1 MKKHKRNQKMN
12 NPIEKN
18 QWCRRVAV
26 FAGVMTF
33 VVAPGYVIAMC
44 PDNALLTAPYSE
56 PAASWS
62 MLGPSNSGLESIGLT
77 GVNDLINGGIDL
89 NKTLTFINDVNEISG
104 AAYDSDRG
112 EIILIGQGG
121 GSVADPIDLHDLIV
135 AVRTVY
141 SVDAVG
147 NQVDPGISFDEVFP
161 VLPPSRPVSSIDGK
175 MKVRYEGATQDTQFG
190 QVLFDADY
198 ILKTLG
204 QGVDSSG
211 RRLAEYEVPL
221 EIAAEACA
229 GVTSPT
235 LDTCLGYEGSAE
247 RFITNGVSLS
257 DISFKF
263 WIEPRTIELA
273 SFSGEQDP
281 TQAHSFEFSDV
292 SMQVCFSV
300 FDGNGNYYSDSN
312 NNVYSDDYCAGD
324 TTPDID
330 AFIQADAFSANI
342 TEHYDTYS
350 EIIDGEGFHQLKK
363 LKHLAKVVGLV
374 RWLRD
379 NNIPVDLSFMENYKP
394 ADIPPTPRLVDVL
407 QLCHDGKGTIDFANS
422 GAFSGTCGGSSTAF
436 LITGGVKYQTENSFC
451 SSCLNPVFVDAG
463 FEAMLGFLSQERES
477 AGNTEIDF
485 TSEGQD
491 FIATAQTFSP
501 SKKSGNISVGSM
513 GLSLPNAG
521 GQMLAFMPRYNAF
534 SNWNG
539 PLGEGWSVLPFKMS
553 FPEGEG
559 YFCLETLEENTCDP
573 TDVPAT
579 GFIAK
584 NLVNITDN
592 ISTRSLT
599 FKLAGHKSFT
609 NLETNETVEQPY
621 YLSAETGDWIY
632 EHPDGEFIYNKLN
645 QLKQRSKIVW
655 FKLVDGAFGSYSAV
669 PTFILDDY
677 KEDDTAL
684 GDKTHAGIWTKYIY
698 DSGDR
703 LIAIEGDNNNRI
715 NVDYSGEWIS
725 RAWYTT
731 PLGVR
736 DVTYSPAENG
746 LSQAI
751 HSSGAGLGFIYS
763 DPADSASRFLMT
775 DLTRNESLISTD
787 PDLENRANDIELN
800 ANPALTQNMSYDR
813 TLGLRSSNEG
823 LGDAYSTVELT
834 ETTIN
839 EAAIGR
845 TSTQY
850 RDENGR
856 LRAVVSK
863 ASGVPAL
870 NTQHIS
876 YDPDTLVNRPLTT
889 TDARGNTTEYTY
901 DRYGRVTSITDPR
914 STVQVPRV
922 TTIERGVDSSDL
934 TDENYSPGKE
944 GWKLE
949 VITNPK
955 GHKSANKY
963 DGAGN
968 LIFSYRRIEVG
979 NKQVKT
985 DSLGVDTDEFIFTFS
1000 YAPGSSINYIYD
1012 SVTGKLVSVSNT
1024 ASDLSGE
1031 YSWITGN
1038 DTVQVTQL
1046 NDYGQAEKVRSA
1058 GGYETAYQYDGLA
1071 RLVSVKNPADTLV
1084 TKLNYYDNGLAQDRL
1099 NTVESPLGKT
1109 EQSHDVVNRS
1119 QTTTS
1124 PQGVSTTT
1132 IYNQQGNIERVVEI
1146 SPAGEAPLT
1155 TQYFYDDHGR
1165 LDYKLMPNE
1174 TRVQYTYDGFDRL
1187 QSISE
1192 LEESSVPSTNAAPV
1206 FGTTPPAVNTVPV
1219 GSEYTFTVVA
1229 SDGNADALRYS
1240 LVGAPEGMSID
1251 PLTGLITWTP
1261 RGDQLGDYEVV
1272 VQVVDA
1278 NGGIDTI
1285 TFIITAG
1292 ESDPANDNCVGISN
1306 PDQRDTDGD
1315 GYGNRCDPDL
1325 NNDGIVNFADL
1336 ASFKKVFGFG
1346 SNDQYFDADVDFDG
1360 SGRVDYEDL
1369 DILRAF
1375 FGKAPGPSGVAQ

>member
-1 MKKHKRNQKMN
+1 MN
-12 NPIEKN
+12 NLIKKK
-18 QWCRRVAV
+18 QWCRRMAV
-26 FAGVMTF
+26 FAGAMTF
-33 VVAPGYVIAMC
+33 VVAPGYVVAMC
-44 PDNALLTAPYSE
+44 PGDALLTVPYYE

-62 MLGPSNSGLESIGLT
+62 MFGSSSPGLESIGLT
-77 GVNDLINGGIDL
+77 SPTDLMNGGIDL

-141 SVDAVG
+141 SVDAAG
-147 NQVDPGISFDEVFP
+147 NQVDPGISFEEVFP
-161 VLPPSRPVSSIDGK
+161 ALPSSQAVSSIDGK
-175 MKVRYEGATQDTQFG
+175 MKVRYKGATQDTQFG

-211 RRLAEYEVPL
+211 RRLTEYEVPT
-221 EIAAEACA
+221 EVAEEKCL

-235 LDTCLGYEGSAE
+235 LASCLGYLGNAE
-247 RFITNGVSLS
+247 RFITNNVSFN
-257 DISFKF
+257 DIGIQF
-263 WIEPRTIELA
+263 WIEPKTIELA
-273 SFSGEQDP
+273 SFSGEQSASQDY
-281 TQAHSFEFSDV
+281 SFEFNDV
-292 SMQVCFSV
+292 SMQVCFKV
-300 FDGNGNYYSDSN
+300 NGGVGNSYPG
-312 NNVYSDDYCAGD
+312 DYCPD
-324 TTPDID
+324 DEIPDID
-330 AFIQADAFSANI
+330 VFIHAKAFSANI
-342 TEHYDTYS
+342 TQHYDAYA
-350 EIIDGEGFHQLKK
+350 EVVANGGFHQLKK

-394 ADIPPTPRLVDVL
+394 LEISTPRLVDIL
-407 QLCHDGKGTIDFANS
+407 QLCHEDGVIDFANS
-422 GAFSGTCGGSSTAF
+422 GAFSGTCPNNGSSTVAM
-436 LITGGVKYQTENSFC
+436 ITGGVKYQTENSFC
-451 SSCLNPVFVDAG
+451 SSCLSPVFVGAGIEAMAG
-463 FEAMLGFLSQERES
+463 FLAQERES
-477 AGNTEIDF
+477 AGNTEIGF
-485 TSEGQD
+485 TSGEQD

-501 SKKSGNISVGSM
+501 SKKSGNTSFGSM
-513 GLSLPNAG
+513 GLSLPNPG

-559 YFCLETLEENTCDP
+559 YFCLETLEENICSP
-573 TDVPAT
+573 ADVPTT
-579 GFIAK
+579 GFVAK
-584 NLVNITDN
+584 KLVNITDN
-592 ISTRSLT
+592 ITTRSLT

-655 FKLVDGAFGSYSAV
+655 FKLVGGAFGSYSAV

-677 KEDDTAL
+677 KEGDTAL
-684 GDKTHAGIWTKYIY
+684 GDKTYAGIWTKYIY

-715 NVDYSGEWIS
+715 NVDYSGEWVS
-725 RAWYTT
+725 RAWFST
-731 PLGVR
+731 PSGAR
-736 DVTYSPAENG
+736 DVTYSSAENG
-746 LSQAI
+746 LFQAT
-751 HSSGAGLGFIYS
+751 HSSGAGFGYTYS
-763 DPADSASRFLMT
+763 DPANSASRFLMT
-775 DLTRNESLISTD
+775 DLIRNESLISTD

-823 LGDAYSTVELT
+823 LGDAYSTVELS

-850 RDENGR
+850 RDKHGR

-863 ASGVPAL
+863 AQVSGVPVL

-876 YDPDTLVNRPLTT
+876 YDPDTEVNRPLTT
-889 TDARGNTTEYTY
+889 TDVRNNTTQYTY
-901 DRYGRVTSITDPR
+901 DRDGRVTSITDPR
-914 STVQVPRV
+914 STAEVPRV

-934 TDENYSPGKE
+934 EEDGKYSPGRE
-944 GWKLE
+944 GRKLE

-963 DGAGN
+963 DGTGN
-968 LIFSYRRIEVG
+968 LISSYRRIEVG
-979 NKQVKT
+979 DQKVKA
-985 DSLGVDTDEFIFTFS
+985 DSLGIDTDEFIFTFS
-1000 YAPGSSINYIYD
+1000 YTPGSSINYIYD
-1012 SVTGKLVSVSNT
+1012 SVSGKLVSVSNT
-1024 ASDLSGE
+1024 ASELSGE

-1071 RLVSVKNPADTLV
+1071 RLVSVQNPADTLV
-1084 TKLNYYDNGLAQDRL
+1084 TKLNYYDHGLSQDRL

-1119 QTTTS
+1119 QTTTN

-1132 IYNQQGNIERVVEI
+1132 VYNKQGNIERVVEI

-1155 TQYFYDDHGR
+1155 TQYFYDAYGR

-1206 FGTTPPAVNTVPV
+1206 FGTTPPATNIAPV
-1219 GSEYTFTVVA
+1219 GSEYTFTVAA

-1261 RGDQLGDYEVV
+1261 TGDQLGDYEVV

-1292 ESDPANDNCVGISN
+1292 ESDPAGDNCVGISN

-1315 GYGNRCDPDL
+1315 GFGNRCDPDL
-1325 NNDGIVNFADL
+1325 TNDGIVNFTDL
-1336 ASFKKVFGFG
+1336 AEFKKVFGFENVPG
-1346 SNDQYFDADVDFDG
+1346 AMSDHADFDG

-1375 FGKAPGPSGVAQ
+1375 FGKAPGASGVAQ